1 MSSKGFKQQLF
12 DQFSRIAK
20 ALANGYRLELLEF
33 LAQGERSVESLA
45 AVSGLSIANT
55 SQHLQRLR
63 QTGLVLT
70 RMDGH
75 KVIYRLA
82 DHEILE
88 LMDII
93 RRIGERNLAEVD
105 QLIDTYL
112 NDKDDLDPIG
122 ADDLL
127 ARIQAE
133 EVTVID
139 VRPEL
144 EFQAGHLPGA
154 LNVPLKQLAQQLHDL
169 PSDTEVVAY
178 CRGPYCALAFEAV
191 ELLRKQGFQAS
202 RLEYGLPEW
211 RLAGHPVD
219 NSD

>member
-33 LAQGERSVESLA
+33 LALGERSVESLA

-154 LNVPLKQLAQQLHDL
+154 LNVPLKQLAQR
-169 PSDTEVVAY
+169 PSQRY
-178 CRGPYCALAFEAV
+178 RGGC
-191 ELLRKQGFQAS
+191 LLS
-202 RLEYGLPEW
+202 WPVLCPRL
-211 RLAGHPVD
+211 
-219 NSD
+219 